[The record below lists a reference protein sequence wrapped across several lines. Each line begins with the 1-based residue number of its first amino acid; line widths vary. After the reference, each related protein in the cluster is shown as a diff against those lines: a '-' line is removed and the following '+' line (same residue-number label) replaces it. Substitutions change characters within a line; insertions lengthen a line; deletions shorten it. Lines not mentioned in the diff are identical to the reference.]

1 MFLLSKFFRET
12 ENAVSGPSK
21 NPRGWKRR
29 FFLPDFL
36 LMENASLF
44 SSKKTKGAGNAASW
58 FFFYF

>member
-1 MFLLSKFFRET
+1 MFLLSKFFCET

-44 SSKKTKGAGNAASW
+44 SSKKTKVAGNAASW